1 MGWGG
6 WGMGNTA
13 EDLPCVAA
21 EIFIPQAVAAA
32 YPFNSFYTKANTQ
45 LHRQI
50 ICEAVCFVI

>member
-1 MGWGG
+1 
-6 WGMGNTA
+6 MGNTA

-50 ICEAVCFVI
+50 ICEAVYFVI